1 MMFAYSQQ
9 AVGHFISSSSS
20 YYKIKYCRMSRGYGA
35 GTECVSVSVSVCLS
49 WGCGTVRLF
58 ISPDVFKKTYKV
70 GEKSILTT
78 LSAVARCAKDVI

>member
-1 MMFAYSQQ
+1 MMFAHSQQ

-35 GTECVSVSVSVCLS
+35 GTECVSVSVCLS

-58 ISPDVFKKTYKV
+58 ISPDVFKKSYKV